1 MGDPKKQAMTGLLAL
16 RSARTAGVDALR
28 GAQLSTAAKVIAVVT
43 FAALTALG
51 AQLRIYL
58 WDVPI
63 TLQTVFVY
71 GSGLVLGAR
80 SGFFSMSL
88 YLALGFFLPV
98 YAGDGYGPAYLF
110 TAVSAGYLFGMPLS
124 AAVIGRLS
132 RRWNSV
138 SGSMLSIACGSLVL
152 FACGVIWYHYAA
164 GHATWLESID
174 KGWLRFAVFD
184 AAKILCAGLLY
195 SGLRRV
201 W

>member
-1 MGDPKKQAMTGLLAL
+1 MNGFVAL
-16 RSARTAGVDALR
+16 RSVRAAGMDSLR
-28 GAQLSTAAKVIAVVT
+28 GAGASTAAKVVAIAA
-43 FAALTALG
+43 FALLTALG
-51 AQLRIYL
+51 AQVRIYL

-80 SGFFSMSL
+80 GGSLSMLL
-88 YLALGFFLPV
+88 YLLLGLFLPV
-98 YAGDGYGPAYLF
+98 YAGDGYGPAYLVS
-110 TAVSAGYLFGMPLS
+110 AMSAGYLFGMPLS

-132 RRWNSV
+132 RHWNSAT
-138 SGSMLSIACGSLVL
+138 GSILSTACGSIAL

-174 KGWLRFAVFD
+174 KGWLRFVAFD
-184 AAKILCAGLLY
+184 AAKILFVGLAY